1 MTVGIT
7 PHTRSVSVDV
17 KRAVRFAMALEQN
30 AKPVPTS
37 LRTVDPDDFAGLVV
51 RQRLSISLEHHL
63 AALDLPDAAATAIA
77 ANARIERLRSLA
89 QAQATVEATQLLTD
103 EGIRVLTIKG
113 VALAMQTTGDLTS
126 RGSGD
131 IDLWVHPTDVTR
143 AARLLARFGYRGYPG
158 LTVSTIGS
166 TAWRYHLWVDY
177 EAPLGRN
184 GAPLDLHWYLTQ
196 PRSALPAF
204 DEAWSRRE
212 FVNLSSHTVATLGR
226 ADALHHSCAH
236 ALKDGWRSMRSLIDI
251 DRLARMV
258 PTTERE
264 RLIRSRAVRLGTAA
278 ALDTTGSPHLADWAT
293 TDAREIARVQRTA
306 GSQQL
311 MLHWTEPNQWS
322 ASATW
327 QWWRQQMILA
337 RTGGDV
343 VRSVA
348 AFVIPP
354 ATFAG
359 SAATDDLTMGQGIR
373 QRARFALARVTRH

>member
-1 MTVGIT
+1 
-7 PHTRSVSVDV
+7 
-17 KRAVRFAMALEQN
+17 
-30 AKPVPTS
+30 
-37 LRTVDPDDFAGLVV
+37 
-51 RQRLSISLEHHL
+51 
-63 AALDLPDAAATAIA
+63 
-77 ANARIERLRSLA
+77 
-89 QAQATVEATQLLTD
+89 
-103 EGIRVLTIKG
+103 
-113 VALAMQTTGDLTS
+113 
-126 RGSGD
+126 
-131 IDLWVHPTDVTR
+131 
-143 AARLLARFGYRGYPG
+143 
-158 LTVSTIGS
+158 
-166 TAWRYHLWVDY
+166 
-177 EAPLGRN
+177 
-184 GAPLDLHWYLTQ
+184 
-196 PRSALPAF
+196 
-204 DEAWSRRE
+204 
-212 FVNLSSHTVATLGR
+212 
-226 ADALHHSCAH
+226 
-236 ALKDGWRSMRSLIDI
+236 MRSLIDI